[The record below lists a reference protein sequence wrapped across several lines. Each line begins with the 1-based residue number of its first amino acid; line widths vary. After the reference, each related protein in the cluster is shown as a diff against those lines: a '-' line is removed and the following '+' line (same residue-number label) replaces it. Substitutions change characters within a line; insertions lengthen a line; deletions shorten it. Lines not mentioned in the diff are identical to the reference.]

1 MHARQI
7 PVKWSRV
14 TRLLILYTLTNLAV
28 ETQDLL
34 LPGSMDNSVQSTW
47 AFLQPSIGQ
56 NALGQ
61 EPAAKEKQSDT
72 ATEPPVT
79 EPPVTEPPVTEPQV
93 KEESVEGN
101 VTKVIDGDSIKVRT
115 SEGMEYEVQI
125 EGTDAPEL
133 KQPFGKE
140 SAAALQKMLGTS
152 KVKVTWQKK
161 DNFERPLAQVYVED
175 KHINSEMIR
184 TGNAWHFKRYNQSK
198 KLADLE
204 IEAKKEKLGLWGT
217 DNPQAPWD
225 YRKENRAPD
234 KPDR

>member
-1 MHARQI
+1 MQARQT
-7 PVKWSRV
+7 PLKWSLV
-14 TRLLILYTLTNLAV
+14 TRLLILYTLTNLFI
-28 ETQDLL
+28 ETQSLL
-34 LPGSMDNSVQSTW
+34 LPSSMGESARNTW
-47 AFLQPSIGQ
+47 AILQPSIGQ
-56 NALGQ
+56 NAFGQ
-61 EPAAKEKQSDT
+61 EPVAKEKQGDR
-72 ATEPPVT
+72 ATEPQA
-79 EPPVTEPPVTEPQV
+79 EPPV
-93 KEESVEGN
+93 KEESIEGDI
-101 VTKVIDGDSIKVRT
+101 TKVIDGDSIKVRT
-115 SEGMEYEVQI
+115 SDEMEYEIQI

-140 SAAALQKMLGTS
+140 SAEALQKMLGTS

-161 DNFERPLAQVYVED
+161 DNFERLLAQVYVED

-204 IEAKKEKLGLWGT
+204 IEAKKERLGLWGT

>member
-1 MHARQI
+1 MQARQT
-7 PVKWSRV
+7 PLKWSLV
-14 TRLLILYTLTNLAV
+14 TRLLILYTLTNLFI
-28 ETQDLL
+28 ETQSLL
-34 LPGSMDNSVQSTW
+34 LPSSMGESARNTW
-47 AFLQPSIGQ
+47 AILQPSIDQ
-56 NALGQ
+56 NAFGQ
-61 EPAAKEKQSDT
+61 EPVAKEKQGDR
-72 ATEPPVT
+72 ATEPQA
-79 EPPVTEPPVTEPQV
+79 EPPV
-93 KEESVEGN
+93 KEESIEGD

-115 SEGMEYEVQI
+115 SDGMEYEIQI

-140 SAAALQKMLGTS
+140 SAEALQKMLGTS

-161 DNFERPLAQVYVED
+161 DNFERLLAQVYVED

>member
-1 MHARQI
+1 M
-7 PVKWSRV
+7 
-14 TRLLILYTLTNLAV
+14 ILYTLTNLAI

-34 LPGSMDNSVQSTW
+34 LPGSMDNSVRSTW
-47 AFLQPSIGQ
+47 AFLHPSVGQ
-56 NALGQ
+56 NAFGQ

-79 EPPVTEPPVTEPQV
+79 EPPA
-93 KEESVEGN
+93 KEESIEGN

-115 SEGMEYEVQI
+115 SEGMEYEVQL

-140 SAAALQKMLGTS
+140 SAEALQKMLGTS

-175 KHINSEMIR
+175 KHINSEMLR
-184 TGNAWHFKRYNQSK
+184 TGNTWHFKRYNQSK

>member
-1 MHARQI
+1 MHARQT
-7 PVKWSRV
+7 PLHWRPV
-14 TRLLILYTLTNLAV
+14 TRLLILYSLINVVV
-28 ETQDLL
+28 ETRDVLDSD
-34 LPGSMDNSVQSTW
+34 SMDNAARHTW
-47 AFLQPSIGQ
+47 AFLPPSIVGQ

-61 EPAAKEKQSDT
+61 EPTAKEKEGDR
-72 ATEPPVT
+72 AVEPPL
-79 EPPVTEPPVTEPQV
+79 
-93 KEESVEGN
+93 KEESIEGD

-115 SEGMEYEVQI
+115 SGGMEYEVQI

-140 SAAALQKMLGTS
+140 SAEALQKMLGTS
-152 KVKVTWQKK
+152 KVRVTWQKK
-161 DNFERPLAQVYVED
+161 DNFERLLAQVYLED

-184 TGNAWHFKRYNQSK
+184 SGNAWHFKRYNQSK
-198 KLADLE
+198 KLAELE
-204 IEAKKEKLGLWGT
+204 IEAKTEKLGIWGT

>member
-34 LPGSMDNSVQSTW
+34 LPGSMDNSARSTW
-47 AFLQPSIGQ
+47 AFLQPSVGQ
-56 NALGQ
+56 NAFGQ
-61 EPAAKEKQSDT
+61 EPAAKEKQSNT

-79 EPPVTEPPVTEPQV
+79 EPPVTEPPA
-93 KEESVEGN
+93 KEESIEGN

-115 SEGMEYEVQI
+115 SEGMEYEVQL

-140 SAAALQKMLGTS
+140 SAEALQKMLGTS

>member
-7 PVKWSRV
+7 PVKWSSV
-14 TRLLILYTLTNLAV
+14 TRLLILYTLTNLAI

-34 LPGSMDNSVQSTW
+34 LPGSMDNSVRSTW
-47 AFLQPSIGQ
+47 AFLQPSVGQ
-56 NALGQ
+56 NAFGQ

-79 EPPVTEPPVTEPQV
+79 EPPA
-93 KEESVEGN
+93 KEESIEGN

-115 SEGMEYEVQI
+115 SEGMEYEVQL

-140 SAAALQKMLGTS
+140 SAEALQKMLGTS

-175 KHINSEMIR
+175 KHINSEMLR
-184 TGNAWHFKRYNQSK
+184 TGNTWHFKRYNQSK

-204 IEAKKEKLGLWGT
+204 IEAKKEK
-217 DNPQAPWD
+217 Q
-225 YRKENRAPD
+225 RRANALLP
-234 KPDR
+234 

>member
-1 MHARQI
+1 MQARQT
-7 PVKWSRV
+7 PLKWSLV
-14 TRLLILYTLTNLAV
+14 TRLLILYTLTNLFI
-28 ETQDLL
+28 ETQSLL
-34 LPGSMDNSVQSTW
+34 LPSSMGDSARNTW
-47 AFLQPSIGQ
+47 AILQPSIGQ
-56 NALGQ
+56 NAFGQ
-61 EPAAKEKQSDT
+61 EPVAKEKQSDR
-72 ATEPPVT
+72 ATEPPA
-79 EPPVTEPPVTEPQV
+79 EPPV
-93 KEESVEGN
+93 KEESIEGD

-115 SEGMEYEVQI
+115 SDGMEYEIQI

-140 SAAALQKMLGTS
+140 SAEALQKMLGTS
-152 KVKVTWQKK
+152 KAKVTWQKK
-161 DNFERPLAQVYVED
+161 DNFERLLAQVYVEV